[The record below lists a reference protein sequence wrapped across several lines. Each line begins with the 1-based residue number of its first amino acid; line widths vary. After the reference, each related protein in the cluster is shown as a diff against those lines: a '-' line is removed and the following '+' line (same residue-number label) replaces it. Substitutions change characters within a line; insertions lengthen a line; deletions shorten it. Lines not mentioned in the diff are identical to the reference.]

1 MALPRLLQAPV
12 HPVTLP
18 PSVDVG
24 APKHHCQHRTGTNPP
39 TPLAV
44 ERVETKLITVY
55 VCIRYLSNLRYD
67 WYIRHILLEI
77 DMKYDVVFDPLLFR
91 FITYLIDGGV
101 AAYDLL
107 TSAPSSSSVTF
118 RGLQNTTLNDSRKK
132 PLIDNDFLD
141 DSG

>member
-1 MALPRLLQAPV
+1 
-12 HPVTLP
+12 
-18 PSVDVG
+18 
-24 APKHHCQHRTGTNPP
+24 
-39 TPLAV
+39 
-44 ERVETKLITVY
+44 
-55 VCIRYLSNLRYD
+55 
-67 WYIRHILLEI
+67 
-77 DMKYDVVFDPLLFR
+77 MKYDVVFDPLLFR
-91 FITYLIDGGV
+91 FITYLIDGGF